1 MKNKRILLAFSI
13 ALAMTAVKPASAD
26 PRTDVRKAVLQ
37 KQALDAK
44 ARGHRA
50 PIALYLR
57 GLGKQALDP
66 MLEIV
71 SGGPAAA
78 GLPSDAVVR
87 ARRDFVEAIGVLRD
101 PKATPVIAALLDKDG
116 DDELVRTAAEAL
128 ARIGTDDAVA
138 RLRGA
143 LARSSGSR
151 ATAILAGMG
160 ECRREVVTKLLAE
173 RLRAHP
179 DEATARVL
187 VRALGSAGNAWAWKT
202 MASRNDEAAV
212 RSLAARALVD
222 AFVAYDGDVRVAASN
237 ALMVVD
243 DASTPALVAAARAST
258 SANADTARALDA
270 LSARFA
276 TNPAR

>member
-1 MKNKRILLAFSI
+1 MKNSRILLAFTI
-13 ALAMTAVKPASAD
+13 ALGLATARPASAD
-26 PRTDVRKAVLQ
+26 PRSNVRQAVLQ

-50 PIALYLR
+50 PVALYLR
-57 GLGKQALDP
+57 GMGKQALDP
-66 MLEIV
+66 MLEIL

-78 GLPSDAVVR
+78 GLPTEAVVA
-87 ARRDFVEAIGVLRD
+87 ARRDVVEAIGLLRD
-101 PKATPVIAALLDKDG
+101 PKATPIVAALLDKEG

-151 ATAILAGMG
+151 ANAILAGLG
-160 ECRREVVTKLLAE
+160 ECRRETVARLLAD
-173 RLRAHP
+173 RLLAHP

-187 VRALGSAGNAWAWKT
+187 VRSLGNAGNAWAWKT
-202 MASRNDEAAV
+202 MASRSEEATV
-212 RSLAARALVD
+212 RALAARALVD
-222 AFVAYDGDVRVAASN
+222 AFVRYGGDVRTAASN

-243 DASTPALVAAARAST
+243 DASTSSLVASARANAS
-258 SANADTARALDA
+258 ADTAHALDA
-270 LSARFA
+270 LAARFA

>member
-13 ALAMTAVKPASAD
+13 ALAITAVKPASAD

-151 ATAILAGMG
+151 ANAILAGMG
-160 ECRREVVTKLLAE
+160 ECRREVVAKLLAE

-187 VRALGSAGNAWAWKT
+187 VRSLGSVGNAWAWKT

-222 AFVAYDGDVRVAASN
+222 AFVAYDGDVRAAASN

-243 DASTPALVAAARAST
+243 DASTPALVAAASASA
-258 SANADTARALDA
+258 SADTARALDA

>member
-1 MKNKRILLAFSI
+1 MNLKHLLLGCILVGGLVVA
-13 ALAMTAVKPASAD
+13 KPASAD
-26 PRTDVRKAVLQ
+26 PRADVRQAVLQ

-57 GLGKQALDP
+57 GMGKQALDP
-66 MLEIV
+66 MLELV

-78 GLPSDAVVR
+78 GLPTEAVNA
-87 ARRDFVEAIGVLRD
+87 ARRDLVEAIGLLRD
-101 PKATPVIAALLDKDG
+101 PKATPVIAALLDKESDG
-116 DDELVRTAAEAL
+116 DLVRTAAEAL

-143 LARSSGSR
+143 LGKAAGAR

-160 ECRREVVTKLLAE
+160 DCRRESVARLLAD
-173 RLRAHP
+173 RLLAHP

-187 VRALGSAGNAWAWKT
+187 VRSLGNVGNAWAWKT
-202 MASRNDEAAV
+202 MPSRAEEGAV
-212 RSLAARALVD
+212 RALAARALVD
-222 AFVAYDGDVRVAASN
+222 AYTRYDGDLRTAASN

-243 DASTPALVAAARAST
+243 DASTPALVSAARASA
-258 SANADTARALDA
+258 SGDTARALDA
-270 LSARFA
+270 LAARFA
-276 TNPAR
+276 ANPAR